1 MDISEFCSALSIDLA
16 GWKARIYDI
25 ISHVET
31 LPALDRQYFAPDVSA
46 LRAMLS
52 EIENDVRKLKTEC
65 PV

>member
-1 MDISEFCSALSIDLA
+1 MDIRELCNSLSVDLA
-16 GWKARIYDI
+16 DWRARMYDI

-46 LRAMLS
+46 LRAMIS
-52 EIENDVRKLKTEC
+52 EIDNEVRKLKTEC